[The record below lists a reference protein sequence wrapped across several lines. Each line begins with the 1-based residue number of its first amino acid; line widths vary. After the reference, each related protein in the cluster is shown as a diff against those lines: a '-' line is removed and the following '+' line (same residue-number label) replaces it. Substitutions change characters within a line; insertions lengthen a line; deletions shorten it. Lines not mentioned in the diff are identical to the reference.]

1 MRKSHGMISLRD
13 IASFVQEHKEEEDA
27 LNPRTPLGRE
37 FHRLCDSLTSAIDAA
52 PGFYLWG
59 YYDKRKYWHS
69 IYLGM
74 AGFGKHARLRRR
86 ILDELKEE
94 KCCFWLTV
102 RTPDQLQAIREKFYP
117 GMPKYESRWKS
128 AMRKE
133 GATHI
138 VWVPAPHLADQD
150 IRPVEADLIEA
161 LDPKANIKRPIPP
174 SSVQKEATRVF
185 EQFRLAVHAGRAHA

>member
-1 MRKSHGMISLRD
+1 MPKSHGMISLRD
-13 IASFVQEHKEEEDA
+13 IASFVQEHNEEDDA
-27 LNPRTPLGRE
+27 LNPRTPLGGE
-37 FHRLCDSLTSAIDAA
+37 FHRLCDSLASAIDDA

-102 RTPDQLQAIREKFYP
+102 RNPDQLQAIREKIYR
-117 GMPKYESRWKS
+117 GKYGLQWKR
-128 AMRKE
+128 AMEKE

-138 VWVPAPHLADQD
+138 AWVPAPHLADQD

-161 LDPKANIKRPIPP
+161 LDPRANVQRPIPQ

-185 EQFRLAVHAGRAHA
+185 EQLRLAVHTGRANA